1 MGLLQL
7 IVAMPRYRF
16 SWLNIPQSLLAE
28 LADAM
33 DLDRG
38 DDVAEELR
46 AIYGARPQE
55 SFIEDTWELLR
66 EVWLVEDDQSRSEI
80 VATLRERG
88 LGEMSLRDDLEY
100 LRSCRNTI
108 NLRRVVLPTFISLGE
123 SGSSIVAEPAR
134 DTDQPLPK
142 KSANSGGNVRAESGG
157 LPKASQSGG
166 LPKSSSGKGGGG
178 LSDSDSDDDSD
189 DSPDSADGAA
199 NKVEHFRQWLLKNVR
214 EITNKEDLEV
224 DDDGD
229 IPVDV
234 GSARTYLSPR
244 EIRVTPKHQ
253 ALAVEIY
260 SVLLS
265 EVNQSPKLLETLN
278 RMNCETPFAKLKYH
292 TQERHVVLHH
302 EAFAH
307 ALNPE
312 RLAAHLQM
320 IAFMADAVDTVLQR
334 EFGGELH
341 GQDRRPDIQDV

>member
-1 MGLLQL
+1 
-7 IVAMPRYRF
+7 MPRYRF
-16 SWLNIPQSLLAE
+16 SWLNLPQSLLAE

-38 DDVAEELR
+38 DDVADELR

-66 EVWLVEDDQSRSEI
+66 EVWMVEDHKSRSEI

-88 LGEMSLRDDLEY
+88 LGDMSLSDDLEY

-108 NLRRVVLPTFISLGE
+108 NLRRIVLPTFISLGE
-123 SGSSIVAEPAR
+123 SGSSIVTEQVR
-134 DTDQPLPK
+134 DTDGSLPE
-142 KSANSGGNVRAESGG
+142 KSSSSGGNGRAESGG

-166 LPKSSSGKGGGG
+166 LPKSSNGKGGGG
-178 LSDSDSDDDSD
+178 LPDSDEHDASEDSD

-199 NKVEHFRQWLLKNVR
+199 NKVEHFRQWLLENARK
-214 EITNKEDLEV
+214 ITNKEDLEV

-244 EIRVTPKHQ
+244 EIRVTPTNQ

-265 EVNQSPKLLETLN
+265 EVNQSPNLLETLN

-292 TQERHVVLHH
+292 SQERHVVLHH
-302 EAFAH
+302 EVFAH
-307 ALNPE
+307 ALNPD

-341 GQDRRPDIQDV
+341 GQDFRPDIQDV

>member
-1 MGLLQL
+1 MQ
-7 IVAMPRYRF
+7 RYRF
-16 SWLNIPQSLLAE
+16 SWLNLPQSLLAE
-28 LADAM
+28 LVDAM
-33 DLDRG
+33 DLDGG

-46 AIYGARPQE
+46 SIYGARPQE

-66 EVWLVEDDQSRSEI
+66 EVWLVEDDESRSEI
-80 VATLRERG
+80 VATLRERS

-123 SGSSIVAEPAR
+123 SESSIVAESAR
-134 DTDQPLPK
+134 DTDSPLPK
-142 KSANSGGNVRAESGG
+142 KSASSSENVRPESGG

-166 LPKSSSGKGGGG
+166 LPKSSKRKGSEG
-178 LSDSDSDDDSD
+178 LDDSDEDSDSGE
-189 DSPDSADGAA
+189 SPDSEDSAV
-199 NKVEHFRQWLLKNVR
+199 NKVEHFRQWLLKNAR
-214 EITNKEDLEV
+214 EITNKDDLEV

-244 EIRVTPKHQ
+244 EISVTPKHQ

-265 EVNQSPKLLETLN
+265 GVDYSPKLLETLN

-292 TQERHVVLHH
+292 TQQRHVVLHH
-302 EAFAH
+302 EAFANS
-307 ALNPE
+307 LNPE

-320 IAFMADAVDTVLQR
+320 IAFMADAVDTILQR
-334 EFGGELH
+334 DFGGDLH
-341 GQDRRPDIQDV
+341 GQDPRSDVQHV